1 MNSFAIVIPAYNE
14 TLTIRYVILEAL
26 KLTPLVIVVND
37 ASMDDTAEIVQTTD
51 AIVINLPQNGG
62 KAHALQMGFNKALSL
77 DVDAVITLDG
87 DAQHNPADVPKLWEC
102 FKSSPNTLC
111 IGSRLKDRQNAP
123 RSRRIANG
131 IADFWVGWAAGQ
143 PIADSQSGFR
153 LYPSQLLK
161 QLVFP
166 YDNKSGFVFES
177 EVLIDAAHLGHRFAF
192 IPIDTVYAENRRAS
206 HFRAGFDITQI
217 TFMVAK
223 KLFNRW
229 MNISGLVMSLTQ
241 KANIIEPKIKN
252 KEYSN
257 DNQ

>member
-26 KLTPLVIVVND
+26 KLTSLVIIVND
-37 ASMDDTAEIVQTTD
+37 ASTDDTAQIVQTTD
-51 AIVINLPQNGG
+51 AILINLPLNGG
-62 KAHALQMGFNKALSL
+62 KANALQIGFNKALAL
-77 DVDAVITLDG
+77 NVEAVITLDG
-87 DAQHNPADVPKLWEC
+87 DAQHHPADIPKLWEY
-102 FKSSPNTLC
+102 FRHSFNTLC

-123 RSRRIANG
+123 YARRIANE

-153 LYPSQLLK
+153 LYPSPLLK
-161 QLVFP
+161 QLAFP
-166 YDNKSGFVFES
+166 YENKSGFVFES
-177 EVLIDAAHLGHRFAF
+177 EVLIDAAHLGYDFAF

-223 KLFNRW
+223 KLLRKW
-229 MNISGLVMSLTQ
+229 MNVSGLVASLTK
-241 KANIIEPKIKN
+241 KANIVEFIVNSEK
-252 KEYSN
+252 
-257 DNQ
+257 D